1 MSKADFIRAA
11 DPVIWKSVN
20 CPEWKPED
28 MAEDFLVWVRPMPG
42 PERNSLEQWAI
53 RKKNAITKNP
63 FAMKARVL
71 KACAYDER
79 DGQPVFADFS
89 EEDLAKLNPA
99 AVDRVFEVASS
110 LSGIT
115 QKDVEELTGN

>member
-20 CPEWKPED
+20 CPEWKPAE
-28 MAEDFLVWVRPMPG
+28 MADDFLVWIRPMPG
-42 PERNSLEQWAI
+42 RDRDEFERWAI
-53 RKKNAITKNP
+53 KKKNAITRNP
-63 FAMKARVL
+63 FSVKSRLL
-71 KACAYDER
+71 KACAFDEKN
-79 DGQPVFADFS
+79 GEPLFANFTDD
-89 EEDLAKLNPA
+89 ELMNLNPA